1 MKFHEGKV
9 FCGLAVLLS
18 VRIFLPWNDVYF
30 MLEHHIDEW
39 VVTIHSYLRDINLLT
54 RYFLKIEVELPLQ
67 DRQDLSVNVSTP
79 GGFPSDLEIITLS
92 LLLFIGQTRVSCL
105 KLSVQ

>member
-1 MKFHEGKV
+1 MKFHEGIV

-18 VRIFLPWNDVYF
+18 VRILWPWNDVYF
-30 MLEHHIDEW
+30 TLEHHIDEW

-54 RYFLKIEVELPLQ
+54 RYFLKIEVGLPLQ
-67 DRQDLSVNVSTP
+67 DRQYLSVNFCTP
-79 GGFPSDLEIITLS
+79 GGFPSDWEIIISS